1 MIELLYQTLII
12 YGITLILTKSTILAP
27 ARKWLKTKIALDIEC
42 RMCVGFWVAIAVCL
56 AYGSPIN
63 ILPAYAASYFMVTQ
77 ERD

>member
-1 MIELLYQTLII
+1 MMELI
-12 YGITLILTKSTILAP
+12 YEALTIYSITLILTKGSILAP

-56 AYGSPIN
+56 AYGSPNN